1 MQLVQPQQPME
12 LTTLVMH
19 HTTLTVM
26 QATEDLATED
36 LATLAMPLMGMVVMV
51 MVNSSTESMEAS
63 MEASSS
69 MESMGNMV
77 CLEEEEA
84 NSRSGSNLKKPPF
97 HSLLR

>member
-1 MQLVQPQQPME
+1 MQLVQRQQPME
-12 LTTLVMH
+12 HTTLVMH
-19 HTTLTVM
+19 HTTLTAM
-26 QATEDLATED
+26 QATED
-36 LATLAMPLMGMVVMV
+36 LATLAMPLMGMVVMVMV

-69 MESMGNMV
+69 MESTGNMV